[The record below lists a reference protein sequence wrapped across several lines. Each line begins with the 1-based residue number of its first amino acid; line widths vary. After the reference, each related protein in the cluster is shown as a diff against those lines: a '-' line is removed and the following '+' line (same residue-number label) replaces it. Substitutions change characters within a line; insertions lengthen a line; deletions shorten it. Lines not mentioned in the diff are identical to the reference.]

1 MMRQI
6 REWWHPRHV
15 KEDTAGRN
23 QRNIQALEAISASF
37 GDLSIAPAAPGE
49 HVRHGAA

>member
-6 REWWHPRHV
+6 REWWQRLRV

-23 QRNIQALEAISASF
+23 QQDIQALEAITASL
-37 GDLSIAPAAPGE
+37 GDLSIALAAPGE